1 MVIFRCFAQIFCMK
15 YTLTGLAFAM
25 LWASASTIT
34 KMGLHSAQ
42 SLVISDVRFFIAGA
56 LMLAG
61 AHILR
66 GYRLPTKSEW
76 LPLALYGFMNVTLY
90 LGLFAIAIMY
100 VAAGIGT
107 LLIAINPLIIS
118 ILSAFWLKKSIS
130 KNVWLGLFLGMLGV
144 TIATYPLLLNSYAT
158 PSGMFILLMAMLSYS
173 VGTVYYS
180 SKNWSLPIL
189 AINGWQVLF
198 GGFFLIPFTLFT
210 LDMSKNHFD
219 GLFWGTVLWLVVGV
233 SFGAV
238 QLWLYLLKI
247 DPVKASMWLF
257 LCPIFGFIYAAILL
271 NEPISVYT
279 VIGTAL
285 VILGLYI
292 GQRKIKTI
300 EV

>member
-1 MVIFRCFAQIFCMK
+1 MK

-25 LWASASTIT
+25 LWASASTVT
-34 KMGLHSAQ
+34 KMGLISGQ
-42 SLVISDVRFFIAGA
+42 SLVIADVRFIIAGF

-90 LGLFAIAIMY
+90 LGLFAIAIIY

-118 ILSAFWLKKSIS
+118 ILSAIWLKKKIS
-130 KNVWLGLFLGMLGV
+130 QNVWIGLLLGMIGV

-158 PSGMFILLMAMLSYS
+158 PSGIVVLLLAMLSYS

-180 SKNWSLPIL
+180 GKTWSLPIL

-198 GGFFLIPFTLFT
+198 GGIFLLPFMLY
-210 LDMSKNHFD
+210 SYVPSQNHWD
-219 GLFWGTVLWLVVGV
+219 THFWGVVVWLIIGV
-233 SFGAV
+233 SYGAV

-247 DPVKASMWLF
+247 DPIKASMWLF
-257 LCPIFGFIYAAILL
+257 LCPIFGFFYAWWLL
-271 NEPISVYT
+271 DEPISVYT
-279 VIGTAL
+279 IVGTAL
-285 VILGLYI
+285 VIVGLYI
-292 GQRKIKTI
+292 GQKK
-300 EV
+300 